1 MSIID
6 TAKQAFMIV
15 DRDISHKRKNF
26 LNVYIFKLFEDNP
39 RRGILSYNKKPI
51 FKGLV
56 QIEKIGNSEDAP
68 IEAFKFWK
76 RIGKPSKEDIRNPQ
90 DDLKKNLKALDAK
103 LFKQLIKNIVFLV
116 IPADSDENELDLFF
130 EYVEKIQGPEIRR
143 YFMCKSCK
151 KKKTFTLINKN
162 DFFLSRSKAKIC
174 KECAGKE
181 MFYILEKDIGLRVS
195 PQLKLI
201 MSRLLLK
208 FQSIP
213 KVIQM
218 MSPNFNPILHPELT
232 LWDSKKRSEDLV
244 KKFQNT
250 KSLYVSKL
258 PISPPLKDHFR
269 IKKVSKLLPIQSIA
283 VDEGL
288 FENQNLL
295 VVSSTSSGKT
305 LLGELSGFTKIL
317 NNGGTM
323 IYAVPLVALANLRYE
338 EYKELKK
345 FGINPY
351 LLIGGSFIRRRKKK
365 GKLSSKIN
373 VIVGTYEAIDAVL
386 RSGQMKKQFKNIHTI
401 VIDEIQMLNNHD
413 RGYQLDGLI
422 ARLCYQYPK
431 SQNLFL
437 SATLSDAKSLAEH
450 YKSRLIEFRGR
461 PVPLERHLIMVL
473 NEFEKR
479 KMLIELIGR
488 EFKKKSTFGFR
499 GQTLVFT
506 NSRRKCES
514 IAKFLSN
521 NNVSAEAYHAGL
533 TYQERFKIEN
543 LFKNQ
548 RISCVVTT
556 AALAAGVDFP
566 ASQAIFE
573 SLAMGISWLTV
584 AEFEQ
589 MCGRAGRYG
598 KHNQAKAIIL
608 CEPGKSYNAG
618 QRDSEEKIALSLL
631 KGKIETIFQD
641 PDEDK
646 MYTEVLAFLSM
657 KHRERRNASIQDL
670 RQFQTYM
677 LNNDFNLK
685 TCFLELM
692 QHDFIHPISRET
704 DQFLTP
710 TPYGIAC
717 STSFFTL
724 NQCKNIRESL
734 ETGKNWF
741 DLVEENENNENP
753 KNLLVQM
760 AIDINPF
767 KNFYISNALANEI
780 KNITGKQRSSTLMF
794 SNQVLS
800 LLSAQTFDH
809 KRKLPKFIKN
819 VLLDWTQDIFTCSCT
834 DNPYCE
840 CGRKTIQE
848 IMIGLRIE
856 GLKLV
861 EDIQYYFMDNYQI
874 QIFRGDLYDFYDQV
888 IYNLRSIYEISQTV
902 KVHPKILDN
911 VNEIPSILEN
921 LVN

>member
-1 MSIID
+1 MSIVK

-26 LNVYIFKLFEDNP
+26 LNLYIFKLFEDNP
-39 RRGILSYNKKPI
+39 RRRVLSYNKKPI

-56 QIEKIGNSEDAP
+56 QIERIGNSEEAP
-68 IEAFKFWK
+68 IEAYKFWK
-76 RIGKPSKEDIRNPQ
+76 RTGKPSKEDIRNPQ
-90 DDLKKNLKALDAK
+90 DDLKKNLKPLEAK
-103 LFKQLIKNIVFLV
+103 LFKQLIKNIVFVV
-116 IPADSDENELDLFF
+116 IPADSDEDGLDLFL
-130 EYVEKIQGPEIRR
+130 EYIEKIQGPEIRR
-143 YFMCKSCK
+143 YFMCKSCQK
-151 KKKTFTLINKN
+151 RKTFTLINKN

-181 MFYILEKDIGLRVS
+181 MFYLLEKDIGLRVS

-218 MSPNFNPILHPELT
+218 MSPNFNPIHHPELT

-244 KKFQNT
+244 RQFKNT
-250 KSLYVSKL
+250 KPQFISKL
-258 PISPPLKDHFR
+258 PIAEPLKEYYQ
-269 IKKVSKLLPIQSIA
+269 KNKVSKLLPIQSIA

-288 FENQNLL
+288 FQNQDLL

-305 LLGELSGFTKIL
+305 LLGELSGFSKIL

-338 EYKELKK
+338 EYKELRKY
-345 FGINPY
+345 GINPY
-351 LLIGGSFIRRRKKK
+351 LLTGGSFVRRRKKK
-365 GKLSSKIN
+365 GKLSSKTN
-373 VIVGTYEAIDAVL
+373 VIVGTYEAIDAVM
-386 RSGQMKKQFKNIHTI
+386 RSGQLKKMFKNIDTL
-401 VIDEIQMLNNHD
+401 VIDEIQMLNNPD
-413 RGYQLDGLI
+413 RGFQLDGLI
-422 ARLCYQYPK
+422 ARLQYQYPK
-431 SQNLFL
+431 SQYLFL
-437 SATLSDAKSLAEH
+437 SATLSDAKSLAAH
-450 YKSRLIEFRGR
+450 YRSRLIEFRGR

-473 NEFEKR
+473 NDFEKR
-479 KMLIELIGR
+479 KILLELVSQ
-488 EFKKKSTFGFR
+488 EFEKKSSFGFR

-506 NSRRKCES
+506 NSRRKYES
-514 IAKFLSN
+514 IAKFLNHNS
-521 NNVSAEAYHAGL
+521 VSAAAYHAGL
-533 TYQERFKIEN
+533 TYHERFKIEN

-548 RISCVVTT
+548 KISCVVTT

-598 KHNQAKAIIL
+598 KHNQAKAMIL
-608 CEPGKSYNAG
+608 CEPGKSYNAS
-618 QRDSEEKIALSLL
+618 QLDTEEKIALSLL

-641 PDEDK
+641 PDENK
-646 MYTEVLAFLSM
+646 MYTEVLAFLCM
-657 KHRERRNASIQDL
+657 KHRERRNASLRDL
-670 RQFQTYM
+670 KQFQTYM
-677 LNNDFNLK
+677 LNNDFSLK
-685 TCFLELM
+685 TCLIELM
-692 QHDFIHPISRET
+692 QYDFIKSLSKDTSQYI
-704 DQFLTP
+704 TP

-724 NQCKNIRESL
+724 NQCKKIRESL

-741 DLVEENENNENP
+741 DLVEENQNEEILT
-753 KNLLVQM
+753 NLLVQM

-767 KNFYISNALANEI
+767 KNFYISNALSNEI
-780 KNITGKQRSSTLMF
+780 KNITGKQKSSTLLF

-800 LLSAQTFDH
+800 LLKAQTFDR

-819 VLLDWTQDIFTCSCT
+819 VLLDWTQDIFTCSCE

-840 CGRKTIQE
+840 CGRKKIQE
-848 IMIGLRIE
+848 IMLILRLE
-856 GLKLV
+856 GLKTV
-861 EDIQYYFMDNYQI
+861 DEIRQYFMDNYQI

-888 IYNLRSIYEISQTV
+888 IYNLRSIFEISKSV
-902 KVHPKILDN
+902 EIHAEILDD
-911 VNEIPSILEN
+911 VNETPSILEN
-921 LVN
+921 LME